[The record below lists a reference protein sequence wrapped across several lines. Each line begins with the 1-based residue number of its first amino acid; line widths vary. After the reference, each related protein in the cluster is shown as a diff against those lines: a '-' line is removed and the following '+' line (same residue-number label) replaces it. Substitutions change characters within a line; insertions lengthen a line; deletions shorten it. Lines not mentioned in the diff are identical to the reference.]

1 MEVSPTRRSCAT
13 RGAIASRHGHSSRVR
28 GSAAACV
35 SVLQLSRG
43 STYTT
48 FMELGTNKHNKDGL
62 LGPISIMVMYM
73 DPLGYLRETNL
84 VILRVKTT
92 APGNFHLRVA
102 QLDELQDLWQTAEQ
116 VFGSLHFQLEDGVR
130 CSEW

>member
-1 MEVSPTRRSCAT
+1 
-13 RGAIASRHGHSSRVR
+13 
-28 GSAAACV
+28 
-35 SVLQLSRG
+35 
-43 STYTT
+43 
-48 FMELGTNKHNKDGL
+48 MELGTNKHNKDGL

-92 APGNFHLRVA
+92 APGNFHLRVV

-116 VFGSLHFQLEDGVR
+116 VFGSPHFQLEDGVR